1 MKMDTTFHL
10 IDEADFTI
18 PRSWV
23 LTVRVCECGT
33 TMFYDRI
40 TGVWHCLNDKCS
52 LYKDGMPR
60 KVKKVV
66 SDGRLER

>member
-1 MKMDTTFHL
+1 MKLDTIFNL
-10 IDEADFTI
+10 IDEDDFTI

-33 TMFYDRI
+33 TMFYDRAN
-40 TGVWHCLNDKCS
+40 GVWHCLNDKCP
-52 LYKDGMPR
+52 LYKEDMPR

-66 SDGRLER
+66 NGGKLER